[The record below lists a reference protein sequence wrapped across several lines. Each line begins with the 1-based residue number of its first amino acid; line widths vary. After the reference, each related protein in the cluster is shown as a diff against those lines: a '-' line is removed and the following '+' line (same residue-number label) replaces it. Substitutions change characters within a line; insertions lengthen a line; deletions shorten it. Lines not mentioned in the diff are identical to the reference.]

1 MLFNARVNSSGKS
14 LTELKTNDIPKLSAV
29 AQESSEV
36 LVSDIHAAI
45 ERVEDKEEGETKGS
59 CILPRTTF
67 EYEKSQTLSK
77 IKAIRGIS
85 PSQDI
90 SVKLP
95 DGSEHLLVSKVYCD
109 SRFKAIAQAIH
120 TVDGQAYKYL
130 RIKSQ
135 RLLSGKSASFKTI
148 YIV

>member
-85 PSQDI
+85 PS
-90 SVKLP
+90 
-95 DGSEHLLVSKVYCD
+95 
-109 SRFKAIAQAIH
+109 
-120 TVDGQAYKYL
+120 
-130 RIKSQ
+130 
-135 RLLSGKSASFKTI
+135 
-148 YIV
+148 